1 VHSGIADSLWVVY
14 SNLLRYL
21 VSLGF
26 KIIVSPPEWSQLVN
40 QERISSVAD
49 FDFSLVGVSPGNCW
63 LGDRK
68 GI

>member
-1 VHSGIADSLWVVY
+1 
-14 SNLLRYL
+14 
-21 VSLGF
+21 
-26 KIIVSPPEWSQLVN
+26 
-40 QERISSVAD
+40 VAD